1 MKPLICEST
10 REVSREHAQ
19 IYQRGGIW
27 SIRDLG
33 STNGTL
39 VNGKTVKE
47 SFLADGDILAIA
59 ETEVTFVASSVTPFQ
74 AHGDAAYSGAN
85 TNKIAMLLPT
95 EISQMRVLNEAML
108 WQAISL
114 QLAEVV
120 SLKTGH
126 TEACFVCGT
135 RATQPSSESLR
146 SHTTNRRF
154 REVTRKLAIELA
166 QSNSS
171 GNHIFVPADL
181 ADFESSKDFFMHLR
195 ELQDEIAPGYE
206 LGISI
211 SLPEI
216 EDTGALDAACHE
228 VRNGKIMLGL
238 VNFQGSSSQVLELAS
253 CAPDYLV
260 LCSKLLAG
268 PVASTPAVRR
278 LELVLTTCRQ
288 LGIKAVLPCSP
299 EEAAIAQCRQLG
311 YEFALRMT
319 SLNEKTDCQEFV
331 CLAN

>member
-1 MKPLICEST
+1 MATQPIQG
-10 REVSREHAQ
+10 R
-19 IYQRGGIW
+19 
-27 SIRDLG
+27 
-33 STNGTL
+33 
-39 VNGKTVKE
+39 
-47 SFLADGDILAIA
+47 
-59 ETEVTFVASSVTPFQ
+59 TPTKLP
-74 AHGDAAYSGAN
+74 A
-85 TNKIAMLLPT
+85 LLPT
-95 EISQMRVLNEAML
+95 EISQMRVLNEAVL

-120 SLKTGH
+120 SLKTAH
-126 TEACFVCGT
+126 TEACFVSGT
-135 RATQPSSESLR
+135 RTAQPSSESLR
-146 SHTTNRRF
+146 SHTTSRRF
-154 REVTRKLAIELA
+154 REVTRKLAVELA
-166 QSNSS
+166 QSKSS
-171 GNHIFVPADL
+171 GNHVFVPADL
-181 ADFESSKDFFMHLR
+181 ADFESSKDFFVHLR
-195 ELQDEIAPGYE
+195 ELQDEIASDCE

-228 VRNGKIMLGL
+228 VRNAKIMLGL
-238 VNFQGSSSQVLELAS
+238 INFQGSSSQVLELAS

-260 LCSKLLAG
+260 LCNKLLAG

-319 SLNEKTDCQEFV
+319 PLNAKSDCQEFV